1 MLKRKQ
7 KNGQG
12 SHRQNSVYRYIC
24 WFALLVAGLLI
35 AESSA
40 WALNGSRSAYR
51 DVFSREDIHIE
62 SGQVIGRLL
71 VAGGNATVSG
81 VVEKGIVVVDGNLL
95 LTPGAHIK
103 GSVGV
108 LGGYVN
114 RDSAARVEK
123 LMLAVAPGPRPVADF
138 LVLGFLFLGI
148 ASLVVFPILVLLLA
162 RIVRSSSPY
171 LWMREQLLL
180 LRRDWSIFYIAFALS
195 LGTLLFVFF
204 AEMAYE
210 TLIRNQMD
218 LFDNVFVWLVRYMA
232 RPELD
237 QIMIMISEFGY
248 GYPFWTIIIAVLI
261 ILAYYRQW
269 LEIAGLIVC
278 LVGEAVLNFFL
289 KNLFARTRPDLF
301 QVVAEAGYSFPSG
314 HAMVSLCLY
323 GMLTFLIARHVQSWR
338 WRLVVIGLAMALVV
352 AIGVS
357 RVYLGVHYPT
367 DVVAGYFAGGM
378 WLAFCISLL
387 LWWPRR

>member
-7 KNGQG
+7 KNSQG
-12 SHRQNSVYRYIC
+12 LTRQNSVYRYIY

-40 WALNGSRSAYR
+40 LALDGSRSAYR

-62 SGQVIGRLL
+62 SGQAIGRLL

-103 GSVGV
+103 GSVVV

-162 RIVRSSSPY
+162 RIVRSSPPY

-180 LRRDWSIFYIAFALS
+180 LKRDWSIFYIAFALS

-218 LFDNVFVWLVRYMA
+218 LFDNVFVWLVRYLA
-232 RPELD
+232 SPELD
-237 QIMIMISEFGY
+237 QVMIMISEFGY
-248 GYPFWTIIIAVLI
+248 GYPFWTIIIAVLL

-269 LEIAGLIVC
+269 LESAGLIVC

-289 KNLFARTRPDLF
+289 KNLFERTRPDLF

>member
-7 KNGQG
+7 INSQ
-12 SHRQNSVYRYIC
+12 SLPRQTSVYRYIY

-40 WALNGSRSAYR
+40 LALDGSRSAYR
-51 DVFSREDIHIE
+51 DVFSREDINIE
-62 SGQVIGRLL
+62 SGQIIGRLL

-103 GSVGV
+103 GSVVV

-138 LVLGFLFLGI
+138 LVLGFIVLGI
-148 ASLVVFPILVLLLA
+148 ASLVVFPIVVLLVA
-162 RIVRSSSPY
+162 RIVRRSPPY
-171 LWMREQLLL
+171 LWMREHLLL
-180 LRRDWSIFYIAFALS
+180 LKRDWSIFYIAFALS

-237 QIMIMISEFGY
+237 QVMIMISEFGF
-248 GYPFWTIIIAVLI
+248 GYPFWTIILAVLL

-269 LEIAGLIVC
+269 LESAGLIVC
-278 LVGEAVLNFFL
+278 LVGEALLNFFL
-289 KNLFARTRPDLF
+289 KNLFERTRPDLF
-301 QVVAEAGYSFPSG
+301 QVVTEAGYSFPSG

-323 GMLTFLIARHVQSWR
+323 GMITFLVARHVQSWR

-378 WLAFCISLL
+378 WLAFCISFL

>member
-7 KNGQG
+7 KNSQG
-12 SHRQNSVYRYIC
+12 SHRQNSVYRYIY

-40 WALNGSRSAYR
+40 LALNGSRFAYR
-51 DVFSREDIHIE
+51 DVFSREDINIE

-103 GSVGV
+103 GSVVV
-108 LGGYVN
+108 LGGYVD

-162 RIVRSSSPY
+162 RIVRSSPPY
-171 LWMREQLLL
+171 LWMREHLLL
-180 LRRDWSIFYIAFALS
+180 LKSDWSIFYIAFALS

-218 LFDNVFVWLVRYMA
+218 LFDNVFVWLVRYLA
-232 RPELD
+232 SPELD
-237 QIMIMISEFGY
+237 QVMIMISEFGY
-248 GYPFWTIIIAVLI
+248 GYPFWTIIIAVSL

-269 LEIAGLIVC
+269 MEIAGLIVC
-278 LVGEAVLNFFL
+278 LVGEALLNFFL
-289 KNLFARTRPDLF
+289 KNLFERARPDLF

-323 GMLTFLIARHVQSWR
+323 GMITFLIARHVQSWR

>member
-1 MLKRKQ
+1 
-7 KNGQG
+7 
-12 SHRQNSVYRYIC
+12 
-24 WFALLVAGLLI
+24 
-35 AESSA
+35 
-40 WALNGSRSAYR
+40 
-51 DVFSREDIHIE
+51 
-62 SGQVIGRLL
+62 
-71 VAGGNATVSG
+71 
-81 VVEKGIVVVDGNLL
+81 
-95 LTPGAHIK
+95 
-103 GSVGV
+103 
-108 LGGYVN
+108 
-114 RDSAARVEK
+114 
-123 LMLAVAPGPRPVADF
+123 
-138 LVLGFLFLGI
+138 
-148 ASLVVFPILVLLLA
+148 
-162 RIVRSSSPY
+162 
-171 LWMREQLLL
+171 
-180 LRRDWSIFYIAFALS
+180 
-195 LGTLLFVFF
+195 
-204 AEMAYE
+204 MAYE

-218 LFDNVFVWLVRYMA
+218 LFDNVFVWLVRYLA
-232 RPELD
+232 SPELD
-237 QIMIMISEFGY
+237 QVMIMISEFGY
-248 GYPFWTIIIAVLI
+248 GYPFWTIIIAVLL

-269 LEIAGLIVC
+269 LESAGLIVC

-289 KNLFARTRPDLF
+289 KNLFERTRPDLF